1 MQVRLRSRDVTADKN
16 DEMKLTGILEALAN
30 PMVRHFMELLALESR
45 PGTELCRHFDLIP
58 NDLKRL
64 GENLRDLGLITKRS
78 YDDYVFEDGGL
89 APIQDW
95 LDRIRSLKKPP
106 RA

>member
-1 MQVRLRSRDVTADKN
+1 MPADTN
-16 DEMKLTGILEALAN
+16 DEMQLSGIFAALAN
-30 PMVRHFMELLALESR
+30 PMVRHLIELLALESR

-78 YDDYVFEDGGL
+78 YNDFVFEEGGL
-89 APIQDW
+89 APVQDW